1 MIVKILQKRD
11 FNIYNLPILSN
22 KGIMHQLENRHYNIC
37 GEDLITELKLFE
49 ELTGYDT
56 KIWCN
61 EINDR
66 IKN

>member
-1 MIVKILQKRD
+1 
-11 FNIYNLPILSN
+11 
-22 KGIMHQLENRHYNIC
+22 MHQLENRHYNIC